1 MGPELEGIRY
11 EQLIPWVKPTGDAF
25 RVIVGD
31 YVTTS
36 DGTGIVHIAPT
47 FGADDDRV
55 AKAAGIAPLF
65 MVDKAGKNQPMV
77 DKQGKFFVLE
87 DLDPEFVKN
96 NIDVEKY
103 KEYAGRYVKNAY
115 DPEIACDVET
125 TLDIDL
131 AVMLKA
137 QNKAFKIEKH
147 THSYPH
153 CWRTDKPV
161 LYYPL
166 DSWFI
171 RTTALRERMI
181 ELNKTIRWKPESTG
195 TGRFG
200 KWLEGLVDWNLSRSR
215 FWGTPLPVWA
225 TEDYSELK
233 CIGSIGELMG
243 EIEKSIAAGF
253 MKGNPYK
260 NFKVGDMSKE
270 NYSTRNIDLHRPYV
284 DNIVLVSSKGEPMK
298 RESDLIDVWFDS
310 GAMPY
315 AQLHYP
321 FENGGDYF
329 KSVYPADF
337 EITSEDMPGWLVAS
351 EGKLTVALDITLTEE
366 LRAEGVAR
374 ELINRIQNIRKDSG
388 FEVTDKIRVE
398 IEQKELVAGAIAK
411 YAGYIAS
418 QTLAVEVKAAARPEG
433 GVVVDS
439 DVDDEPIRIAVTRI

>member
-153 CWRTDKPV
+153 CWRTDKPG
-161 LYYPL
+161 
-166 DSWFI
+166 
-171 RTTALRERMI
+171 AL
-181 ELNKTIRWKPESTG
+181 
-195 TGRFG
+195 
-200 KWLEGLVDWNLSRSR
+200 
-215 FWGTPLPVWA
+215 LPA
-225 TEDYSELK
+225 RLR
-233 CIGSIGELMG
+233 GS
-243 EIEKSIAAGF
+243 SAPRRCA
-253 MKGNPYK
+253 
-260 NFKVGDMSKE
+260 
-270 NYSTRNIDLHRPYV
+270 
-284 DNIVLVSSKGEPMK
+284 
-298 RESDLIDVWFDS
+298 S
-310 GAMPY
+310 G
-315 AQLHYP
+315 
-321 FENGGDYF
+321 
-329 KSVYPADF
+329 
-337 EITSEDMPGWLVAS
+337 
-351 EGKLTVALDITLTEE
+351 
-366 LRAEGVAR
+366 
-374 ELINRIQNIRKDSG
+374 
-388 FEVTDKIRVE
+388 
-398 IEQKELVAGAIAK
+398 
-411 YAGYIAS
+411 
-418 QTLAVEVKAAARPEG
+418 
-433 GVVVDS
+433 
-439 DVDDEPIRIAVTRI
+439 